1 MAPYLPLT
9 PQCLDSHSARRSF
22 KLRHPAQAPPFPSS
36 EFLQGSPSR
45 RTGSRC
51 MPGDSSSGKNG
62 TLASMRR
69 QRETRIKRVAPGSI
83 PVGSIPGMGP
93 TVSTC
98 HGSLPI
104 LSSHRLKQPHRSG
117 AGSNHPG
124 DRVMVH
130 QCPSLCSQRG
140 SLPVRKGG
148 LHNPS
153 SSKQLHH
160 SSLLTGPPR
169 VKAIVSPQAKR

>member
-1 MAPYLPLT
+1 MLSCLERRALSWPRPKGLAPYLPLT

-36 EFLQGSPSR
+36 EFLQGSPSC

-62 TLASMRR
+62 TLASMRQ

-83 PVGSIPGMGP
+83 PAVSIPGTSP

-98 HGSLPI
+98 QQSPDSELTQAQTTAPFWC
-104 LSSHRLKQPHRSG
+104 RLKSPWQQGHG
-117 AGSNHPG
+117 A
-124 DRVMVH
+124 
-130 QCPSLCSQRG
+130 
-140 SLPVRKGG
+140 PVLITVFTAG
-148 LHNPS
+148 
-153 SSKQLHH
+153 
-160 SSLLTGPPR
+160 
-169 VKAIVSPQAKR
+169 